1 MVKFILDGKQVE
13 AEAGKTILE
22 VATASGVK
30 IPTLCYYKALTPWG
44 GCRLCIVEIA
54 GGRMEM
60 APSCTYP
67 VEEGIQV
74 QTNSP
79 RVQKA
84 RQLVAGLLYLRCP
97 EVPRIQELAREFGV
111 TDEPWVKRFKPKNE
125 DCVLCG
131 LCTRICKERM
141 QVNAIDFIGR
151 GPSRKVGAP
160 YGRPSPVCVTCGAC
174 ETVCPLGTFKLSKVT
189 THEPRPLLSDY
200 DADLVQRGSIYIPF
214 AQAVPKVPVIDRQ
227 TCQYFG
233 RNVCQ
238 TCEEFCEAKAINY
251 KQEDEL
257 TNIDVGAVVL
267 ATGYDIIDPGLKK
280 ELGYGR
286 FDNVVSSLQYERMLS
301 ASGPNMG
308 TVLRPSD
315 HKPPKKIAYIQCVGS
330 REIDRNYCS
339 SVCCMYATKEAIITR
354 EHAPETECTIFY
366 IDLRAFGKGY
376 EHYFQRAK
384 ELGVRYVRCRPSSVR
399 EMPETKNLALRF
411 EKEDGSLVNEEFDLV
426 VLSAGM
432 KPGDETRKLT
442 DILGIVTDKYGFAR
456 IGEMTPAETSRTGI
470 YAAGVLTGPKD
481 IPESVMEASAAASKA
496 MSLLAEA
503 RGTLIKEKT
512 YPPERDVTGQEPR
525 IGVFVCHC
533 GRNIAGVVD
542 VKDVVAYASTLPNVV
557 HAEDN
562 VYTCSTDSCE
572 RIKKMIIE
580 HDLNRV
586 IVASC
591 TPRTHEPLFRD
602 TVRQVGLNPYL
613 FEMANIRDQC
623 SWVHM
628 HEPQKATKKAKDL
641 VRIAVAKSRLLE
653 PLYPDYV
660 DVNPRGLVLGGGL
673 AGMTAALELA
683 KQGFETYLLEKSEK
697 LGGNLRRVRFLLD
710 HVSPQEKLNF
720 LIGEVKNHPKL
731 HIFMNTEVVDF
742 EGSAGNFKTTF
753 TASGETHEI
762 KHGAVIVATG
772 AREYQGT
779 EYLYGQH
786 PGVISQLELEEK
798 LASGAFNAKSVVML
812 QCVGPC
818 SKPDG
823 YCSRICCGQ
832 AIKTALRIKETKPDT
847 SVFII
852 QNDMRTYGFNEV
864 YYREARDKGVRF
876 IRLAESTLP
885 EVQPSNGKVRISLI
899 DNMLKS
905 RLHIDTDMLV
915 LSTGIVPD
923 ESNQALAQ
931 KLKLPLTQEGFFLE
945 AHLKLR
951 PVDFASEGIFLC
963 GLAHSPKTAD
973 ESITQAMAAAARAA
987 TILSKPRIELQAAI
1001 SNVVEENCDGCAY
1014 CVDPCPYKAISL
1026 IEYMKDGEIKKTVD
1040 ADPAKCQGCGVCQ
1053 ATCPKQGIFIRNFKV
1068 DQLAA
1073 MVEAALAE

>member
-1 MVKFILDGKQVE
+1 MVSLTIDGKKIE
-13 AEAGKTILE
+13 AEAGKTVLE
-22 VATASGVK
+22 VANANGIN

-44 GCRLCIVEIA
+44 GCRLCIVEIK

-67 VEEGIQV
+67 VEEGIEV

-97 EVPRIQELAREFGV
+97 GVPRIQELAKEYGV
-111 TDEPWVKRFKPKNE
+111 LDETWVKRFTPKNE
-125 DCVLCG
+125 DCILCG

-151 GPSRKVGAP
+151 GPNKKVGAP
-160 YGRPSPVCVTCGAC
+160 FGRPSPVCVTCGAC

-189 THEPRPLLSDY
+189 THEPQPLLSDY

-214 AQAVPKVPVIDRQ
+214 AQAVPKVPVIDRK
-227 TCQYFG
+227 TCRYFG
-233 RNVCQ
+233 SGACK
-238 TCEEFCEAKAINY
+238 TCEAFCEAKAINY

-257 TNIDVGAVVL
+257 VNIDVGAVVL
-267 ATGYDIIDPGLKK
+267 ATGYEIIDPGLKK
-280 ELGYGR
+280 ELGYGL
-286 FDNVVSSLQYERMLS
+286 FDNVVSSLQYERILS
-301 ASGPNMG
+301 ASGPHMG

-315 HKPPKKIAYIQCVGS
+315 LKPPKKVAYIQCVGS

-339 SVCCMYATKEAIITR
+339 SVCCMYATKEAIITK

-376 EHYFQRAK
+376 EAYFRRAK
-384 ELGVRYVRCRPSSVR
+384 ELGVRYIRCRPSSVR
-399 EMPETKNLALRF
+399 EVPGTKNLMLRF
-411 EKEDGSLVNEEFDLV
+411 EKEDGSLANEEFDLV
-426 VLSAGM
+426 VLSVGM
-432 KPGDETRKLT
+432 KPNDASKKLT
-442 DILGIVTDKYGFAR
+442 DTFGIVTDEFGFVK
-456 IGEMTPAETSRTGI
+456 IGEMTPTETSRSGI
-470 YAAGVLTGPKD
+470 YAAGVLSGPKD
-481 IPESVMEASAAASKA
+481 IPESVMEASAAASRT
-496 MSLLAEA
+496 MSLLAGA
-503 RGTLIKEKT
+503 RGTLVKEKT
-512 YPPERDVTGQEPR
+512 YPQERDITGQEPR
-525 IGVFVCHC
+525 IGIFVCHC

-542 VKDVVAYASTLPNVV
+542 VKDVTAYAKTLPNVV

-562 VYTCSTDSCE
+562 IYTCSTDSCE
-572 RIKKMIIE
+572 RIKKMIAE

-628 HEPQKATKKAKDL
+628 HEPKKATKKAKDL
-641 VRIAVAKSRLLE
+641 VRIAAAKSRLLE
-653 PLYPDYV
+653 PLYPAYV
-660 DVNPRGLVLGGGL
+660 DVDPHALVLGGGL
-673 AGMTAALELA
+673 AGMTAALELG
-683 KQGFETYLLEKSEK
+683 KQGYETYLLEKSGE
-697 LGGNLRRVRFLLD
+697 LGGNLKRVRFLLD
-710 HVSPQEKLNF
+710 GVDPQMKLNS
-720 LIGEVKNHPKL
+720 LINEVKNHPKL
-731 HIFMNTEVVDF
+731 HIFTGAEVVDF
-742 EGSAGNFKTTF
+742 EGSAGNFRTTF
-753 TASGETHEI
+753 TAGGETHEI

-772 AREYQGT
+772 AREYHPT

-786 PGVISQLELEEK
+786 PAVISQLELEEK
-798 LASGAFNAKSVVML
+798 LSAGTFNARTVVMV
-812 QCVGPC
+812 QCTGPY

-832 AIKTALRIKETKPDT
+832 AIKTALRIKEKKPDT
-847 SVFII
+847 NIFILNHDI
-852 QNDMRTYGFNEV
+852 RTYGFNEA
-864 YYREARDKGVRF
+864 YYRKARDKGVRF
-876 IRLAESTLP
+876 IRMVNDTWP
-885 EVQPSNGKVRISLI
+885 EVRPVNGRVSVSVI
-899 DNMLKS
+899 DDMLKS
-905 RLHIDTDMLV
+905 KLHIDTDMLV
-915 LSTGIVPD
+915 LSTAIVPD
-923 ESNQALAQ
+923 ENNRTLAQ

-973 ESITQAMAAAARAA
+973 ESIAQALAAAASAA
-987 TILSKPRIELQAAI
+987 TILSKPRIELPAAI
-1001 SNVVEENCDGCAY
+1001 SNVVDENCDGCAY
-1014 CVDPCPYKAISL
+1014 CVDPCPYKAITL

-1053 ATCPKQGIFIRNFKV
+1053 ATCPKQGVFVRNFKV
-1068 DQLAA
+1068 EQLAA